1 MNLLLPRLTSYLIF
15 VSCDDILFRYSCFIQ
30 EIATKADE
38 NSLESNPCIVV
49 DMVKGLFEIG
59 SKLELEEDSQEEV
72 ELNKYV
78 NTYCILY
85 SITLTSADNI
95 FTYIFNIF
103 V

>member
-1 MNLLLPRLTSYLIF
+1 
-15 VSCDDILFRYSCFIQ
+15 
-30 EIATKADE
+30 
-38 NSLESNPCIVV
+38 
-49 DMVKGLFEIG
+49 MVKGLFEIG

-85 SITLTSADNI
+85 SITLTSTHNI